1 MGDYILRCP
10 DGEIV
15 EESIHTLACRFGHKG
30 LLRTEYRAKCLMPRE
45 FAGIYKFY
53 DWLPV
58 RSVLNTRSAPIAF
71 QSEGLFRELG
81 LKNLWIGFTGYYPER
96 GAYTASCSFKEMEAL
111 PTYSRVTDFGGGT
124 VLLASAGNTARA
136 FAQVAGETGC
146 KCLIVV
152 PKRSADR
159 LKVTKNAGNTRLFTV
174 NGDYTDAIE
183 MSERIAAL
191 GGFILEGGARNVA
204 RRDGMGTVLLE
215 GVLTMGR
222 LPDHYFQAVG
232 SGTGAISAWE
242 ASKRLLEDGRFGSK
256 LPTLNLSQNLPF
268 VPMQRAWDAGRRD
281 ITKEDLGDSAYDSGL
296 IYADV
301 LANRRPPYGIPGG
314 LFDAMSACGGRFF
327 GISETEARSAGK
339 LWSSVELVSLDPAAN
354 VALASLIRAV
364 EEDMISD
371 EDITFLNITGGG
383 LDRAEEELGLV
394 TILPE
399 AGLKKEMSDEEL
411 RETIY
416 EGKYENENMRVKI

>member
-10 DGEIV
+10 EGEIV
-15 EESIHTLACRFGHKG
+15 EEDIHTLACRSGHEG
-30 LLRTEYRAKCLMPRE
+30 LLRAEYSAKRLIPRE
-45 FAGIYKFY
+45 FSGIYKFY

-58 RSVLNTRSAPIAF
+58 RSVLDTRSAPIAF
-71 QSEGLFRELG
+71 QSERLSRELG
-81 LKNLWIGFTGYYPER
+81 LKNLWVGFTGYYPER
-96 GAYTASCSFKEMEAL
+96 GAYTTSCSFKEMEAL
-111 PTYSRVTDFGGGT
+111 PTYSRVNDLGGGT
-124 VLLASAGNTARA
+124 VLLASVGNTARA

-152 PKRSADR
+152 PEKSADR
-159 LKVTKNAGNTRLFTV
+159 LKVTKDTGHARLFTV

-183 MSERIAAL
+183 MSDRIAAL
-191 GGFILEGGARNVA
+191 GGFIVEGGARNVA

-242 ASKRLLEDGRFGSK
+242 ASIRLLEDGRFGSRF
-256 LPTLNLSQNLPF
+256 PILNLSQNFPF
-268 VPMQRAWDAGRRD
+268 VPMKKAWDAGRRE
-281 ITKEDLGDSAYDSGL
+281 ITKEDLGDPTHDIGL

-301 LANRRPPYGIPGG
+301 LTNRKPPYGIPGG

-327 GISETEARSAGK
+327 DISEAEAVSAGK
-339 LWSSVELVSLDPAAN
+339 LWSSAESVSLDPAAD

-364 EEDMISD
+364 EEDMVSC
-371 EDITFLNITGGG
+371 EDVIFLNITGGG
-383 LDRAEEELGLV
+383 MDRAEEELGLV

-399 AGLKKEMSDEEL
+399 AGLKKDISDEDLIGAIHE
-411 RETIY
+411 
-416 EGKYENENMRVKI
+416 

>member
-10 DGEIV
+10 EGEIV
-15 EESIHTLACRFGHKG
+15 EEDIHTLACRSGHEG
-30 LLRTEYRAKCLMPRE
+30 LLRAEYSAKRLIPRE
-45 FAGIYKFY
+45 FSGIYKFY

-58 RSVLNTRSAPIAF
+58 RSVLDTRSAPIAF
-71 QSEGLFRELG
+71 QSERLSRELG
-81 LKNLWIGFTGYYPER
+81 LKNLWVGFTGYYPER
-96 GAYTASCSFKEMEAL
+96 GAYTTSCSFKEMEAL
-111 PTYSRVTDFGGGT
+111 PTYSRVNDLGGGT
-124 VLLASAGNTARA
+124 VLLASVGNTARA

-152 PKRSADR
+152 PEKSADR
-159 LKVTKNAGNTRLFTV
+159 LKVTKDTGHARLFTV

-183 MSERIAAL
+183 MSDRIAAL
-191 GGFILEGGARNVA
+191 GGFIVEGGARNVA

-242 ASKRLLEDGRFGSK
+242 ASIRLLEDGRFGSR
-256 LPTLNLSQNLPF
+256 LPMLNLSQNLPF
-268 VPMQRAWDAGRRD
+268 VPMKKAWDAGRRE
-281 ITKEDLGDSAYDSGL
+281 ITKEDLGDSTHDIGL

-301 LANRRPPYGIPGG
+301 LTNRKPPYGIPGG

-327 GISETEARSAGK
+327 DISEAEAVSAGK
-339 LWSSVELVSLDPAAN
+339 LWSSAESVSLDPAAN

-364 EEDMISD
+364 EEDMASC
-371 EDITFLNITGGG
+371 EDVIFLNITGGG
-383 LDRAEEELGLV
+383 MDRAEEELGLV

-399 AGLKKEMSDEEL
+399 AGLKKDISDEDLIGAIHE
-411 RETIY
+411 
-416 EGKYENENMRVKI
+416 

>member
-10 DGEIV
+10 KGEVV
-15 EESIHTLACRFGHKG
+15 EENIHTLACPFGHKG
-30 LLRTEYRAKCLMPRE
+30 LLRTEYRLKHLIPRE

-58 RSVLNTRSAPIAF
+58 HSVLDTRSAPVAF
-71 QSEGLFRELG
+71 QSAGLSRELG

-96 GAYTASCSFKEMEAL
+96 GAYTTSCSFKEMEAL
-111 PTYSRVTDFGGGT
+111 PTYSRINDFGGGT

-152 PKRSADR
+152 PERSSSR
-159 LKVTKNAGNTRLFTV
+159 LKVTKNTGNVRLFTV

-204 RRDGMGTVLLE
+204 RRDGMGTVFLE

-242 ASKRLLEDGRFGSK
+242 ASMRLLEDGRFGNR
-256 LPTLNLSQNLPF
+256 LPMLHLAQNLPF
-268 VPMQRAWDAGRRD
+268 VPMQRAWDGGRRD
-281 ITKEDLGDSAYDSGL
+281 ITKEDLGDSADDSGFL
-296 IYADV
+296 YADV

-314 LFDAMSACGGRFF
+314 VFDAMSACGGRFF
-327 GISETEARSAGK
+327 DISDAEAISAGK

-354 VALASLIRAV
+354 VALAALIRAV
-364 EEDMISD
+364 EEDMISC
-371 EDITFLNITGGG
+371 EDVTFLNITGGG
-383 LDRAEEELGLV
+383 MDRAEEELGLV

-399 AGLKKEMSDEEL
+399 VCLHMEMLDEEL
-411 RETIY
+411 RGVIY
-416 EGKYENENMRVKI
+416 E

>member
-1 MGDYILRCP
+1 MGDYIIRCP
-10 DGEIV
+10 EGEIV
-15 EESIHTLACRFGHKG
+15 EENIHTLTCPFGHKG
-30 LLRTEYRAKCLMPRE
+30 LLRAEYSAKRLIPRE
-45 FAGIYKFY
+45 FSGIYKFY

-58 RSVLNTRSAPIAF
+58 RSVLATRSAPIAF
-71 QSEGLFRELG
+71 QSESLSRELG

-96 GAYTASCSFKEMEAL
+96 GAYTTSCSFKEMEAF
-111 PTYSRVTDFGGGT
+111 PTYSRINDFGGGT

-146 KCLIVV
+146 KCVIVV
-152 PKRSADR
+152 PERSANR
-159 LKVTKNAGNTRLFTV
+159 LKVTKNNGNARLFTV

-191 GGFILEGGARNVA
+191 GGFILEGGAKNVA

-242 ASKRLLEDGRFGSK
+242 ASIRLLKDGCFGTR
-256 LPTLNLSQNLPF
+256 LPMLNLSQNLPF
-268 VPMQRAWDAGRRD
+268 VPMQRAWDGGRRD
-281 ITKEDLGDSAYDSGL
+281 ITKEDLGDSTYDAGL
-296 IYADV
+296 LYADV

-314 LFDAMSACGGRFF
+314 VFDAMSACGGRFF
-327 GISETEARSAGK
+327 DISDAEAVSAGK

-364 EEDMISD
+364 EEDLISC
-371 EDITFLNITGGG
+371 EDVIFLNLTGGG
-383 LDRAEEELGLV
+383 MDRAEEDLGLM

-399 AGLKKEMSDEEL
+399 AGLKKEMSDEDL
-411 RETIY
+411 RGVVY
-416 EGKYENENMRVKI
+416 E

>member
-10 DGEIV
+10 KGEIV
-15 EESIHTLACRFGHKG
+15 EEDIHTLACRFGHEG
-30 LLRTEYRAKCLMPRE
+30 LLRTEYSEKRLIPRE

-58 RSVLNTRSAPIAF
+58 RSVLDTRSGPIAF
-71 QSEGLFRELG
+71 QSEGLSKELG

-96 GAYTASCSFKEMEAL
+96 GAYTTSCSFKEMEAL
-111 PTYSRVTDFGGGT
+111 PTYSRVNDFGGGT

-146 KCLIVV
+146 RCLIVL
-152 PKRSADR
+152 PEKSASR
-159 LKVTKNAGNTRLFTV
+159 LKVTKNTGHARLFTV

-191 GGFILEGGARNVA
+191 GGFILEGGAKNVA

-242 ASKRLLEDGRFGSK
+242 ASTRLLEDGRFGSR
-256 LPTLNLSQNLPF
+256 LPMLNLAQNLPF
-268 VPMQRAWDAGRRD
+268 VPMQKAWDSGRRD
-281 ITKEDLGDSAYDSGL
+281 ITKEDLGNATYDTGL
-296 IYADV
+296 LYADV

-314 LFDAMSACGGRFF
+314 VFDALSACEGRFSA
-327 GISETEARSAGK
+327 ISDAEAVSAGK
-339 LWSSVELVSLDPAAN
+339 LWSSVELVSLDPAAH
-354 VALASLIRAV
+354 VTLASLIRAV
-364 EEDMISD
+364 EEDMVSY
-371 EDITFLNITGGG
+371 EDVIFLNITGGG
-383 LDRAEEELGLV
+383 MDRAEEELGLM

-399 AGLKKEMSDEEL
+399 AGLKMEMSDDDL
-411 RETIY
+411 LGAVY
-416 EGKYENENMRVKI
+416 E